1 MPVLPDMGEVMTQ
14 PFAIFTFASCLLL
27 MLAGANVQ
35 AKTYTADAGNY
46 IQTLHLLSPG
56 DTLQLEPGY
65 YRGGLRLHGL
75 HGEEGAPIT
84 ITGPRVGPRSVL
96 LGRPGH
102 NTVSIKNAAYVTVR
116 DLELDGRGAFVDAV
130 KAEGNADYAHHIT
143 LENLHI
149 HNYAHEQQSVGIST
163 KCPAW
168 DWVVRGNL
176 IEEVGTG
183 MYFGNSNG
191 RDPFIGGLIEGN
203 TIVNTIG
210 YNLQIKHQVSRPS
223 LQGIPTNRRFTVIRR
238 NQFEKAHDS
247 SSGVAARPNVLVGH
261 FPLRGAGSD
270 DGHLIY
276 QNLFF
281 QNSEEA
287 LFQGEGNISLYSN
300 LFFNSYPV
308 NVPAIV
314 IQPHNGEVGDVKVFF
329 NTVVHP
335 KAGIRLARKRTADS
349 AATVL
354 IGNAIFS
361 AEPLQGADPGA
372 NFLADYNSVNR
383 MLVSP
388 VSDRARLL
396 LRPLPGKLLGVDLQ
410 MGEFAALPEFDRDF
424 ANALRKPS
432 GYGAFDPTVIPGP
445 QE

>member
-1 MPVLPDMGEVMTQ
+1 MGEVMTQ

>member
-176 IEEVGTG
+176 IEGVGTG
-183 MYFGNSNG
+183 MYFGNSDG
-191 RDPFIGGLIEGN
+191 TAPFIGGLIEGN
-203 TIVNTIG
+203 AVIDSIG
-210 YNLQIKHQVSRPS
+210 YNLQIKHQVLRPA
-223 LQGIPTNRRFTVIRR
+223 LAGMPVEPRMTIIRR
-238 NQFEKAHDS
+238 NRFIKGQNS
-247 SSGVAARPNVLVGH
+247 SDGSNARPNVLVGH
-261 FPLRGAGSD
+261 FPPQGPGENDEYA
-270 DGHLIY
+270 IY
-276 QNLFF
+276 GNLFF
-281 QNSEEA
+281 QNPGEA
-287 LFQGEGNISLYSN
+287 LFQGEGNVALYSN
-300 LFFNSYPV
+300 LFFGSYRSEY
-308 NVPAIV
+308 PAIA
-314 IQPHNGEVGDVKVFF
+314 IQPHNDIPRRIRIFS

-335 KAGIRLARKRTADS
+335 SNGIRVLAGVGSGDFDQQ
-349 AATVL
+349 VV
-354 IGNAIFS
+354 GNAVFAETAMQGGGQTDNFVGGFS
-361 AEPLQGADPGA
+361 EVS
-372 NFLADYNSVNR
+372 DYFR
-383 MLVSP
+383 SP
-388 VSDRARLL
+388 VPDLATLSLAPCEGRLRATHRIE
-396 LRPLPGKLLGVDLQ
+396 Q
-410 MGEFAALPEFDRDF
+410 FAEYPESDRDF
-424 ANALRKPS
+424 YGRLRD
-432 GYGAFDPTVIPGP
+432 GRDYGAVSYTADDRCP
-445 QE
+445 

>member
-1 MPVLPDMGEVMTQ
+1 MGEVMTQ

-27 MLAGANVQ
+27 MLAGANVR

>member
-1 MPVLPDMGEVMTQ
+1 MGEVMTQ

-27 MLAGANVQ
+27 MLAGANVR

-432 GYGAFDPTVIPGP
+432 GYGAYDPAVIPRL

>member
-1 MPVLPDMGEVMTQ
+1 
-14 PFAIFTFASCLLL
+14 
-27 MLAGANVQ
+27 MLAGANVR

>member
-1 MPVLPDMGEVMTQ
+1 VLPDMGEVMTQ

-27 MLAGANVQ
+27 MLAGANVR

-203 TIVNTIG
+203 TVVNTIG
-210 YNLQIKHQVSRPS
+210 YNLQIKHQRTREQVNQLANFPRTT
-223 LQGIPTNRRFTVIRR
+223 IIRR
-238 NQFEKAHDS
+238 NRFIKAENASERD
-247 SSGVAARPNVLVGH
+247 AARPNVLVGH
-261 FPLRGAGSD
+261 FPTDGPGSTD
-270 DGHLIY
+270 EYAIY
-276 QNLFF
+276 GNLFF
-281 QNSEEA
+281 QNPHEA
-287 LFQGEGNISLYSN
+287 LFQGEGNIALYSN
-300 LFFNSYPV
+300 VFFNSHA
-308 NVPAIV
+308 NNFPAV
-314 IQPHNGEVGDVKVFF
+314 AIQPHNDIPRKVRVFF

-335 KAGIRLARKRTADS
+335 SEGIR
-349 AATVL
+349 VL
-354 IGNAIFS
+354 RREDRWVDDQLIIGNAVF
-361 AEPLQGADPGA
+361 AGTPLRGGTQVQNRNEDYSMARA
-372 NFLADYNSVNR
+372 TLATAVPNPDNPD
-383 MLVSP
+383 LSP
-388 VSDRARLL
+388 RDESLFDDGIGMSQFRW
-396 LRPLPGKLLGVDLQ
+396 
-410 MGEFAALPEFDRDF
+410 LPEYDRDF
-424 ANALRKPS
+424 AGGVRS
-432 GYGAFDPTVIPGP
+432 GHTRGAYEWAPAVK
-445 QE
+445 

>member
-1 MPVLPDMGEVMTQ
+1 MMTQ

-27 MLAGANVQ
+27 MLAGANVR